1 MTTEEA
7 IEILDNEYRRI
18 ELQIIFLKGT
28 IKENTESFRY
38 RIDVKES
45 LKTAISALKEI
56 QLYKDNKLCLVPED
70 VYSRQCSELDTYKE
84 IGTVEECREAVE
96 KQTPNKCIKDSC
108 PDHTHYK
115 CPSCGKI
122 QKTKYNDSTFG
133 CILNNCSNCGQ
144 ALENENL

>member
-18 ELQIIFLKGT
+18 ELQIMSLKGT

-45 LKTAISALKEI
+45 LKTAITALKEI
-56 QLYKDNKLCLVPED
+56 QQY
-70 VYSRQCSELDTYKE
+70 RE

-96 KQTPNKCIKDSC
+96 RQKPKKCIIDSC
-108 PDHTHYK
+108 SDHAHYK
-115 CPSCGKI
+115 CPSCGRIELSIYKHGFPRLGRI
-122 QKTKYNDSTFG
+122 TKY
-133 CILNNCSNCGQ
+133 CPYCGQ
-144 ALENENL
+144 AIAENLEGMEDV